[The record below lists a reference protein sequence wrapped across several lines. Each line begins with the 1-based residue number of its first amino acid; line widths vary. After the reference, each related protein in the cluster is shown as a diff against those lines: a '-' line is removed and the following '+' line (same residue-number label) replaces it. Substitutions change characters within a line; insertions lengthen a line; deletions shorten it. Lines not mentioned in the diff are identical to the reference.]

1 MNILEI
7 QQELEYWPDQRLIQE
22 AQQPTGAAPAYLV
35 ITEGERR
42 NQVRQDYEARLAQQQ
57 QPQTTVAE
65 ETMMELGGGQ
75 PTGGIPDVDPNL
87 MQNQM
92 QNQMMAQQM
101 PQQQM
106 PQQQMPQQMPQG
118 QPMAM
123 RGGGAIRYQGAG
135 QIEPWEAKLA
145 EEGYMVDENGDI
157 VEIPREWGV
166 LDPFD
171 TGLGGFLGAGGIK
184 PGGWI
189 FDPAVY
195 GLATTEEYPEGA
207 GMSWGRAGDVALDL
221 AKLKALKW
229 GAGKAK
235 GALKEAG
242 GFKGLRK
249 GIRDKYNQGIEGLRA
264 RLGGT
269 GPRVVQHGQVPNPAN
284 PGGLPIKTIQPPTS
298 FSGRGVDIAL
308 NNPIT
313 TGVLTAG
320 AVAGAIPDVDMEST
334 EAIEAQAPKTLD
346 ETQTKHY
353 VRLRAR
359 LLQNARDLF
368 DMKDPEAFNQFF
380 GKNIPREEQYKNLLS
395 LEASGTLPEIDPQ
408 QPGGSEYGRDVISA
422 RGKVM
427 QEIETLLGSDTQA
440 IRDQQSAALV
450 QLGAGIAA
458 GDIAGG
464 LSSAGREV
472 SALKAAR
479 SAEKI
484 KGIMALIELEY
495 RQGLI
500 GTNEVSEMINLLEL
514 WKENMG
520 DPKAIAGLEAQIIAL
535 MPRLRNT
542 QSASAIR
549 SLTES
554 DLA

>member
-1 MNILEI
+1 MNIIEV
-7 QQELEYWPDQRLIQE
+7 QQELEYWPDQRLIEE
-22 AQQPTGAAPAYLV
+22 AQQPTGSAPTYLV
-35 ITEGERR
+35 ITEVERR
-42 NQVRQDYEARLAQQQ
+42 TKERQAYENEMAKQE
-57 QPQTTVAE
+57 QPQMTVAE
-65 ETMMELGGGQ
+65 EKVMELQGSQ
-75 PTGGIPDVDPNL
+75 PMGGIPDVDPNL
-87 MQNQM
+87 M

-166 LDPFD
+166 PW
-171 TGLGGFLGAGGIK
+171 GAGGLAGAGGVK
-184 PGGWI
+184 PGGWL

-195 GLATTEEYPEGA
+195 GMARTEEYPEGA

-221 AKLKALKW
+221 AKAKVLFK
-229 GAGKAK
+229 AGKLGKSAF
-235 GALKEAG
+235 KEAG
-242 GFKGLRK
+242 GFKGMTK
-249 GIRDKYNQGIEGLRA
+249 GIRDKYNEGIKGLRA

-269 GPRVVQHGQVPNPAN
+269 GPITTPQVPNPAN
-284 PGGLPIKTIQPPTS
+284 PGGLPIPILTRPTS
-298 FSGRGVDIAL
+298 LAGRGVDIAL
-308 NNPIT
+308 NYPIT

-346 ETQTKHY
+346 ETQTKEY

-368 DMKDPEAFNQFF
+368 DMKDPEAFNKFF

-408 QPGGSEYGRDVISA
+408 QPGGSEYGKGVAST
-422 RGKVM
+422 RGRVM

-520 DPKAIAGLEAQIIAL
+520 DPKAIAGLEAQIMAL

>member
-1 MNILEI
+1 MIDPE
-7 QQELEYWPDQRLIQE
+7 
-22 AQQPTGAAPAYLV
+22 TGKP
-35 ITEGERR
+35 
-42 NQVRQDYEARLAQQQ
+42 
-57 QPQTTVAE
+57 
-65 ETMMELGGGQ
+65 
-75 PTGGIPDVDPNL
+75 
-87 MQNQM
+87 
-92 QNQMMAQQM
+92 
-101 PQQQM
+101 
-106 PQQQMPQQMPQG
+106 
-118 QPMAM
+118 
-123 RGGGAIRYQGAG
+123 
-135 QIEPWEAKLA
+135 
-145 EEGYMVDENGDI
+145 

-166 LDPFD
+166 PW
-171 TGLGGFLGAGGIK
+171 GLGGFLGAGGVK
-184 PGGWI
+184 PGGWL
-189 FDPAVY
+189 FDPDVY
-195 GLATTEEYPEGA
+195 RGEQADSPYVGRPLARTGNI
-207 GMSWGRAGDVALDL
+207 ALDL
-221 AKLKALKW
+221 AKIKALKVAGEAGIKQLKKVPW
-229 GAGKAK
+229 GKARGK
-235 GALKEAG
+235 GRELIDRA
-242 GFKGLRK
+242 
-249 GIRDKYNQGIEGLRA
+249 RA

-269 GPRVVQHGQVPNPAN
+269 RTATNVPNPAN
-284 PGGLPIKTIQPPTS
+284 PGGVPIITRPTS
-298 FSGRGVDIAL
+298 LAGKAVDIAA
-308 NNPIT
+308 NYPIT
-313 TGVLTAG
+313 TGALTAG
-320 AVAGAIPDVDMEST
+320 TIAGAIPDVDMESID
-334 EAIEAQAPKTLD
+334 AIEAQAPKTLD
-346 ETQTKHY
+346 ETQTKEY

-368 DMKDPEAFNQFF
+368 DMKDPEAFNKFF
-380 GKNIPREEQYKNLLS
+380 GKDIPREEQYKNLLS

-408 QPGGSEYGRDVISA
+408 QPGGSEYGRGVVSA
-422 RGKVM
+422 RGRVM
-427 QEIETLLGSDTQA
+427 KEIETLLGSDTQA

-520 DPKAIAGLEAQIIAL
+520 DPEAIAELEAQIMAL

>member
-1 MNILEI
+1 M
-7 QQELEYWPDQRLIQE
+7 
-22 AQQPTGAAPAYLV
+22 
-35 ITEGERR
+35 
-42 NQVRQDYEARLAQQQ
+42 
-57 QPQTTVAE
+57 
-65 ETMMELGGGQ
+65 GG
-75 PTGGIPDVDPNL
+75 T
-87 MQNQM
+87 
-92 QNQMMAQQM
+92 
-101 PQQQM
+101 
-106 PQQQMPQQMPQG
+106 
-118 QPMAM
+118 
-123 RGGGAIRYQGAG
+123 RY
-135 QIEPWEAKLA
+135 
-145 EEGYMVDENGDI
+145 
-157 VEIPREWGV
+157 R
-166 LDPFD
+166 
-171 TGLGGFLGAGGIK
+171 
-184 PGGWI
+184 
-189 FDPAVY
+189 
-195 GLATTEEYPEGA
+195 EGA
-207 GMSWGRAGDVALDL
+207 PPYTSAHPEL
-221 AKLKALKW
+221 AIAQPVLPTSL
-229 GAGKAK
+229 AGKA
-235 GALKEAG
+235 
-242 GFKGLRK
+242 
-249 GIRDKYNQGIEGLRA
+249 
-264 RLGGT
+264 
-269 GPRVVQHGQVPNPAN
+269 
-284 PGGLPIKTIQPPTS
+284 
-298 FSGRGVDIAL
+298 VDIAL

-368 DMKDPEAFNQFF
+368 DMKDPEAFNKFF

-408 QPGGSEYGRDVISA
+408 QPGGSEYGRDVISG